1 MRKALLTLKKRIPVF
16 LVGLFLVFSL
26 AIPIASAQTD
36 FYPPTILPA
45 DDVIEG
51 YGDVCFGIGQAIR
64 TGDLHLRQ
72 IPCFIKYFAQT
83 LIGVAGTLSVIFVMI
98 GGYRYVLG
106 SDEQKDEAKR
116 TILYSLIGLAVSLL
130 AWILVDIVLQFVTE

>member
-1 MRKALLTLKKRIPVF
+1 MHKAFSTLRKLIPHF
-16 LVGLFLVFSL
+16 LVSLFLVFSIV
-26 AIPIASAQTD
+26 IPFTFAQSD
-36 FYPPTILPA
+36 FHPPTILPA

-64 TGDLHLRQ
+64 TGDIHLRH

-83 LIGVAGTLSVIFVMI
+83 LIGIAGTLAVIFVMI

-116 TILYSLIGLAVSLL
+116 TILYALIGLAVSLM
-130 AWILVDIVLQFVTE
+130 AWILVDIVLQFITE